1 MQHLKDK
8 IKQAFEKAKDD
19 KIFDRAV
26 VGVVLPNGTS
36 FNTAFNTTEDSVFD
50 IASLTKVC
58 PTSTLALHF
67 ILRGDLSLETPV
79 ASFIPEL
86 KTNYREG
93 IQVKHLLTH
102 TLDYRVPMSSL
113 KHLPPQEILDYLFS
127 YQFDLAPGTAFNYGN
142 PASIL
147 LGILL
152 QRLTGQ
158 TLAALG
164 ESLFFKPLGMSRSGW
179 EPLSRIPVEDIVP
192 TEVCSFRN
200 QALQGIVHDE
210 SAFVLQTLFPVGS
223 AGMFSTVPDLM
234 RFVTMLLQDGVFQG
248 QRVLDKGILNL
259 VSKNALEPSVK
270 GQTALGWE
278 LNNPLF
284 MGTQCSSSTF
294 GKTGFTGA
302 SIVADAKRGAA
313 IIFLSNFTWPQR
325 EKKPERIFSFRSF
338 LSDLIFKE
346 ID

>member
-1 MQHLKDK
+1 MQDLKEK
-8 IKQAFEKAKDD
+8 IQRAFIKAKDA
-19 KIFDRAV
+19 KIFDRAI

-36 FNTAFNTTEDSVFD
+36 FTVPFNVNENAVFD

-67 ILRGDLSLETPV
+67 ILKGELSLETPV
-79 ASFIPEL
+79 ASLIPEL
-86 KTNYREG
+86 KSNYRES

-102 TLDYRVPMSSL
+102 TLDYRVPMSTL
-113 KHLPPQEILDYLFS
+113 KHLPPQEILNYLFS
-127 YQFDLAPGTAFNYGN
+127 YQFDLAPGAAFNYGN

-158 TLAALG
+158 TLATLG
-164 ESLFFKPLGMSRSGW
+164 DSIFFKPLGMSRSGW
-179 EPLSRIPVEDIVP
+179 NPLSKIPSEEIIP
-192 TEVCSFRN
+192 TEVCSFRG

-210 SAFVLQTLFPVGS
+210 SAFVLQSLFPVGS
-223 AGMFSTVPDLM
+223 AGMFSTAPDLM
-234 RFVTMLLQDGVFQG
+234 RFVSMLLQDGAFQG
-248 QRVLDKGILNL
+248 KRVLPQGILAL
-259 VSKNALEPSVK
+259 ISKNALEPLVNA
-270 GQTALGWE
+270 QTALGWE

-284 MGTQCSSSTF
+284 MGSKCSSSTF

-313 IIFLSNFTWPQR
+313 IVFLSNFTWPHR
-325 EKKPERIFSFRSF
+325 EEKPKRIYAFRSF
-338 LSDLIFKE
+338 LSDLIFEE
-346 ID
+346 IE